1 MEFVMGYKRMK
12 KKEIRVNKKFREGN
26 KILAK
31 MGIKMGVNGLLF
43 SNGIA
48 YELKKADDEGR
59 LMWFESPN
67 AEGYLDM

>member
-1 MEFVMGYKRMK
+1 MGYKRMK
-12 KKEIRVNKKFREGN
+12 KRKNRVDKKFREGDR
-26 KILAK
+26 ILAK

-59 LMWFESPN
+59 LKWFEFPN